1 MTRQMLIDKI
11 VYMLR
16 EEGTL
21 EKSNYCTRVEQC
33 QDVKKVIEKCLDGY
47 EIIEGKVLLREG
59 V

>member
-1 MTRQMLIDKI
+1 MTRQVLIDKI

-21 EKSNYCTRVEQC
+21 DIDNYVTRVEQC
-33 QDVKKVIEKCLDGY
+33 QDVKKIIEKCLDGF
-47 EIIEGKVLLREG
+47 EIIEGKVL

>member
-33 QDVKKVIEKCLDGY
+33 QDVKKL
-47 EIIEGKVLLREG
+47 
-59 V
+59 